1 MSAADFPWLAEHR
14 VQYTP
19 VMPAAGYVEMIL
31 EALGG
36 PPVHFEVVEFL
47 KPCLLSGD
55 PVRLQTELEP
65 VPGPGEAFRFRITSV
80 ALRGTGES
88 VPHCAGQVSRM
99 PNGAGGSALP
109 ALDRSRFAD
118 AVLGSREAFY
128 GQLNAARLVPGRGG
142 RLAVGRA
149 AGAGR

>member
-1 MSAADFPWLAEHR
+1 MIDDAHSLRRGEYSAGPLLGRRLAGPEPRFEVRMSAADFPWLAEHR

-80 ALRGTGES
+80 PLRGSGES
-88 VPHCAGQVSRM
+88 GWPRRRRGRRCGRCAPSTS
-99 PNGAGGSALP
+99 SATSP
-109 ALDRSRFAD
+109 PRTTR
-118 AVLGSREAFY
+118 
-128 GQLNAARLVPGRGG
+128 
-142 RLAVGRA
+142 
-149 AGAGR
+149 